1 MGSFQAREAASRSI
15 EIGHVFLVAAVPLAG
30 ANCQRET
37 IVTQLARLRQWDF
50 LEKCGKIRPHMGQQA
65 ELGNC
70 HCHTPAAFR
79 AFMARCALF
88 HSTIASTCVHV

>member
-1 MGSFQAREAASRSI
+1 LLFHDIPYGLLLVLSEKRRPASRWNARLMGSFQAREAASRSI

-50 LEKCGKIRPHMGQQA
+50 LEKCG
-65 ELGNC
+65 E
-70 HCHTPAAFR
+70 
-79 AFMARCALF
+79 
-88 HSTIASTCVHV
+88 